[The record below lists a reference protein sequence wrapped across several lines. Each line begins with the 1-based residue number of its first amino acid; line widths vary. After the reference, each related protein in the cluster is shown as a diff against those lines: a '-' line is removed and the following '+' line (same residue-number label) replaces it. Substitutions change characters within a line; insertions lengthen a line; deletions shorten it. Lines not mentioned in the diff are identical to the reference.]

1 LLFIGKRKKKNEG
14 SEEGFEIHLDS
25 RILEDGN
32 LLDTLSCHVLLPV
45 VLAKGFY

>member
-1 LLFIGKRKKKNEG
+1 
-14 SEEGFEIHLDS
+14 
-25 RILEDGN
+25 LEDGN